1 MNYDIYKEQFLHLD
15 GNGKAV
21 VRVELLAASAEALP
35 AYNAIPGRILAE
47 GSVAVLPSTG
57 AVYML
62 DFDNT
67 WKEW

>member
-1 MNYDIYKEQFLHLD
+1 MNYSIYKEEFLNLD
-15 GNGKAV
+15 VNGKAV
-21 VRVELLAASAEALP
+21 VRAELLIASAEALP

-67 WKEW
+67 WKAW